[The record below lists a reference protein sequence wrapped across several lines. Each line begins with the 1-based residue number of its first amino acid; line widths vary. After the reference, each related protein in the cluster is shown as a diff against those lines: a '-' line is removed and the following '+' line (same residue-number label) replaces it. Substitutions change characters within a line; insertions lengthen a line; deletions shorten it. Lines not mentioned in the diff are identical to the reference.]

1 MNFENT
7 KKALEL
13 FARAVIAQAKK
24 NLRTKNPNPKYDNQI
39 GSGALEKS
47 LTHNLKVF
55 PNSFTL
61 EFYMEDYGPFI
72 DEGVKGSKST
82 YRESRNSPFKYTGNK
97 KTVNPKALDKWL
109 IRKGIAPRGKDGR
122 FMTRKSLKYI
132 IAKSIYEKGIRGSK
146 FFKQPFEDEF
156 EKINQDVID
165 AFGLD
170 VNDFL
175 IKTQVV

>member
-1 MNFENT
+1 MDFKNT
-7 KKALEL
+7 QKALEL
-13 FARAVIAQAKK
+13 FARAVIAQAKT

-39 GSGALEKS
+39 GSGTLEKS
-47 LTHNLKVF
+47 LSHNLKVF

-61 EFYMEDYGPFI
+61 EFYMEDYGPFV
-72 DEGVKGSKST
+72 DEGVRGSKST
-82 YRESRNSPFKYTGNK
+82 YRESRNSPFKYSGNK
-97 KTVNPKALDKWL
+97 KTINSGPLDKWMV
-109 IRKGIAPRGKDGR
+109 RKGIAPRGADGK

-146 FFKQPFEDEF
+146 FFTKPFEDEF
-156 EKINQDVID
+156 EKINQDVIE

-175 IKTQVV
+175 LKTQVV